1 MIKFAYLDKLKF
13 DNLSKNIFCILAAN
27 MSKIAPTGNS
37 YKDDYRSW
45 FCGLKRELERE
56 QRKVIL
62 IYSDNELIGFFQ
74 YNIDNNNLIME
85 EIQIRPDWQGKGIFR
100 ALYGFLISNLPP
112 EIQNVEAYAN
122 KKNIKSQEILR
133 HLGLNIDGEN
143 KNGRS
148 YHLSGKYDEL
158 LKWYYRIG

>member
-122 KKNIKSQEILR
+122 KKKEIWRGDQKVRIKADDRYYTLGIPR
-133 HLGLNIDGEN
+133 HWCSISLKKDG
-143 KNGRS
+143 KTR
-148 YHLSGKYDEL
+148 YL
-158 LKWYYRIG
+158 